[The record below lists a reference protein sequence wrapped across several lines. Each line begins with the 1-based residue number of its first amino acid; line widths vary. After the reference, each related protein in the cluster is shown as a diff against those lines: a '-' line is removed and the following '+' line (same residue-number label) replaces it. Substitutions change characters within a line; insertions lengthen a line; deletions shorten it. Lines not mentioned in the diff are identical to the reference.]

1 MKKSILLLAFI
12 TLFSCSADSET
23 TQETKTATKNTEKR
37 VIVMEFNGDKILSDT
52 GYKPNGTKE
61 PYTYNAGQCGLILGG
76 NESSQITIQNGIKVQ
91 ITTAYRYVV
100 VCN

>member
-1 MKKSILLLAFI
+1 MKKYILLLAFI
-12 TLFSCSADSET
+12 TLFSCSTDSET
-23 TQETKTATKNTEKR
+23 IQETKTATKNTEKR
-37 VIVMEFNGDKILSDT
+37 VITTDYNAQKVISDT

-61 PYTYNAGQCGLILGG
+61 AYTYNESQCGLIVGA
-76 NESSQITIQNGIKVQ
+76 NESSKITTQNGIKVQ